1 MQIGVAGLRYWSVRD
16 RHIGYFMIYYRFY
29 PMRVKVMHI
38 RYRVE
43 LTAEERGY
51 LEAFTSQGR
60 QRVRALKRAQ
70 ILLLA
75 DGGVRREEEIVEAL
89 GVSSSTVYRVKREFV
104 EYGLE
109 AALSEGAR
117 PGRPRK
123 TGAHEDALL
132 VSIACSAPPP
142 GRCRW
147 TLSLLAARW
156 VALTDMEA
164 VSLESIRQRLK
175 ANQLKPWQQKM
186 WCLGQMDAASS
197 AQMEHILDVYAEP
210 SCPERPLV
218 NVDEA
223 TKQLVGEV
231 QAGRP
236 MAPGQVNKIDYEY
249 ERKGVATIFVCFDQ
263 HRGWRHAKA
272 TKTKKA
278 GDFAELMRELVDEH
292 YPEAERI
299 RVVLDNYSTH
309 QPAALY
315 RAFPAPAARRLL
327 RKLAFHY
334 TPKHASWLNRV
345 EIEIGNMNQQCLDRR
360 IDSMGLLQSELAAW
374 ETQRNQEKASINW
387 LFDVDKARTKLHR
400 AYDNLTGQN

>member
-1 MQIGVAGLRYWSVRD
+1 MNIS
-16 RHIGYFMIYYRFY
+16 
-29 PMRVKVMHI
+29 
-38 RYRVE
+38 YRVS
-43 LTAEERGY
+43 LTAAERDY

-89 GVSSSTVYRVKREFV
+89 GVSSSTVYRVKRDFV
-104 EYGLE
+104 EHGLE
-109 AALSEGAR
+109 AALREGAR

-132 VSIACSAPPP
+132 VSIACSTPPA

-147 TLSLLAARW
+147 TLSLLAERW
-156 VALTDMEA
+156 VALTDLEG

-186 WCLGQMDAASS
+186 WCLGKMDAAYI

-210 SCPERPLV
+210 SCPEAPLV

-231 QAGRP
+231 QAGKP
-236 MAPGQVNKIDYEY
+236 MAPGQVGKVDYEY
-249 ERKGVATIFVCFDQ
+249 ERKGVANIFLCFDR
-263 HRGWRHAKA
+263 HRRWRHAKVTHTRKA
-272 TKTKKA
+272 T
-278 GDFAELMRELVDEH
+278 DFAELMRELVDVH
-292 YPEAERI
+292 YPEAEC
-299 RVVLDNYSTH
+299 RVVLDNLNTH
-309 QPAALY
+309 QPASLY
-315 RAFPAPAARRLL
+315 RAFPAPEARRLL
-327 RKLAFHY
+327 RKLEFHY
-334 TPKHASWLNRV
+334 TPKHASWLNMV

-360 IDSMGLLQSELAAW
+360 IDSMDLLESELAAW
-374 ETQRNQEKASINW
+374 ETRRNREKASINW

-400 AYDNLTGQN
+400 AYDRLTSQN